1 MLQNRFPKYARS
13 STANYPTV
21 PPIMTPQ
28 AYQDLRYVY
37 QPATMP
43 AAYTLL
49 LLPGTGGDE
58 YDLLPLAAQFGAA
71 VNVLSLRGN
80 VLESGQPRFFRRL
93 GLGLFDEDDV
103 IFRTHELVHFLPAVS
118 QTEGFDLTRLV
129 AVGYSNGANMAGS
142 ILMLYPELLA
152 GAVLWR
158 PRQPLAHTRP
168 AQATRRPPV
177 LFCTGLHDPTVQAA
191 ASERYAALL
200 KAAGFAVT
208 LQRADAGHNLIP
220 ADITTA
226 VRWLQQHF
234 SPKASLASRS
244 C

>member
-1 MLQNRFPKYARS
+1 MKLR
-13 STANYPTV
+13 
-21 PPIMTPQ
+21 
-28 AYQDLRYVY
+28 AYQALRYVY
-37 QPATMP
+37 QPAP
-43 AAYTLL
+43 APATHTLL

-58 YDLLPLAAQFGAA
+58 HALLPLAARFGQA

-80 VLESGQPRFFRRL
+80 VLENGQPRFFRRL
-93 GLGLFDEDDV
+93 GLGLFDEEDV

-168 AQATRRPPV
+168 ALATRRPPV
-177 LFCTGLHDPTVQAA
+177 FFCTGMHDPTVQLE
-191 ASERYAALL
+191 ASDGYVTLFR
-200 KAAGFAVT
+200 AAGFAVT
-208 LQRADAGHNLIP
+208 RQRTDAGHHLIP
-220 ADITTA
+220 TDIETA
-226 VRWLQQHF
+226 VRWFQQHF
-234 SPKASLASRS
+234 APKPSLIRS
-244 C
+244 